1 MIQNCKYRIV
11 LIIALAV
18 LFENCKNDS
27 KLNETTTIRNW
38 ITFDLYDYSQQI
50 HTTDT
55 IFSMNDTSG
64 KCIYND
70 SLVLNIKIN
79 KNEFKAFND
88 TLHLANLHKLNA
100 IILKSNFKN
109 IDTIWVLYQHKDFND
124 YRDWFADIVY
134 YSSKWGVIIKK
145 SGRFVSYVS
154 RERIIE
160 SGKEQTCLFDNY
172 VKLILF
178 DQFKFEQTSCC
189 FGEIEVNDLSNVKVT
204 TKKLDLD

>member
-1 MIQNCKYRIV
+1 MIQNSKYRIV
-11 LIIALAV
+11 LIVALVV

-38 ITFDLYDYSQQI
+38 ITFDLYDYSQQTQ
-50 HTTDT
+50 TTDT
-55 IFSMNDTSG
+55 VFSMNDTSG

-70 SLVLNIKIN
+70 SLVLNININ
-79 KNEFKAFND
+79 KNEFKAFDD
-88 TLHLANLHKLNA
+88 TLHLNSLQKLNA

-109 IDTIWVLYQHKDFND
+109 IDTIWVLYHYSDMN
-124 YRDWFADIVY
+124 YNRVWFADIVY

-160 SGKEQTCLFDNY
+160 SGQEQTCLFDNY
-172 VKLILF
+172 IKLILF
-178 DQFKFEQTSCC
+178 NQFKFEQTSCC
-189 FGEIEVNDLSNVKVT
+189 FGDIDVNDLSNVKVT
-204 TKKLDLD
+204 TKKIDLD